1 MDFQRWLRHAA
12 SELSASE
19 SPKRDAEIL
28 LEHVTGKARTYLLAF
43 GETALT
49 AEQQSQLETLL
60 ARRKTGEPVAHLVG
74 EREFWSLPLYVSAAT
89 LIPRPDTEC
98 LVEQALARL
107 PACLVST
114 SPSPRDPKTSRR
126 PSSA

>member
-43 GETALT
+43 GE
-49 AEQQSQLETLL
+49 
-60 ARRKTGEPVAHLVG
+60 
-74 EREFWSLPLYVSAAT
+74 
-89 LIPRPDTEC
+89 PR
-98 LVEQALARL
+98 
-107 PACLVST
+107 
-114 SPSPRDPKTSRR
+114 
-126 PSSA
+126 